1 MGPIMTADAKGEW
14 RAVLSKHFLL
24 QHLQPGE
31 LDELLTVAFV
41 RRAASGEMLF
51 QKGDPGDSLMAI
63 MSGRIKISTLSESGK
78 EVVLNILGP
87 GEMFGEI
94 ALIDGRERTA
104 DASAM
109 APSELL
115 VIQRRD
121 FMPFLERR
129 PDVSARLL
137 VVLCE
142 RIRWVSDLYEDA
154 VFLDLPARLSKQLL
168 RLAKAYGEPVP
179 NGIMIS
185 LKLSQQELGNL
196 MGTTRESVNKQIG
209 AWREEGLISVNKG
222 FITIHEMET
231 LELYTTPI

>member
-1 MGPIMTADAKGEW
+1 MGPIMTADTKGEW

-24 QHLQPGE
+24 QHLQPEE

-63 MSGRIKISTLSESGK
+63 ISGRIKISALSESGK

-168 RLAKAYGEPVP
+168 RLAKTYGEPVA
-179 NGIMIS
+179 NGTMIS

-209 AWREEGLISVNKG
+209 AWREEGLISVDKG
-222 FITIHEMET
+222 FITIHEMDT
-231 LELYTTPI
+231 LKLYTTPI

>member
-1 MGPIMTADAKGEW
+1 MTADTKGEW

-24 QHLQPGE
+24 QHLQPEE

-63 MSGRIKISTLSESGK
+63 ISGRIKISTLSESGK
-78 EVVLNILGP
+78 EVALNILGP
-87 GEMFGEI
+87 GDMFGEI

-109 APSELL
+109 AASELL

-121 FMPFLERR
+121 FMPFLEHR

-179 NGIMIS
+179 NGTMIS

-209 AWREEGLISVNKG
+209 AWREEGLISIDKG
-222 FITIHEMET
+222 FITIHEMDT
-231 LELYTTPI
+231 LALYTTPI

>member
-1 MGPIMTADAKGEW
+1 
-14 RAVLSKHFLL
+14 
-24 QHLQPGE
+24 
-31 LDELLTVAFV
+31 
-41 RRAASGEMLF
+41 
-51 QKGDPGDSLMAI
+51 

-104 DASAM
+104 DAGAM
-109 APSELL
+109 AASELL

-154 VFLDLPARLSKQLL
+154 VFLDLPARLSKHLL
-168 RLAKAYGEPVP
+168 RLAKTYGEPVP
-179 NGIMIS
+179 NGVMIS

-196 MGTTRESVNKQIG
+196 MGTTRESINKQMRKWTEAGIVQVDHGYVVILRPVELEKLAG
-209 AWREEGLISVNKG
+209 AVI
-222 FITIHEMET
+222 
-231 LELYTTPI
+231 Y